1 MPDVSHQ
8 LGRFQPG
15 TAPRSK
21 SALLG
26 CALLLATLGSPSRVW
41 PQSELDAQQV
51 LDQLRNIRVDA
62 NQVYVLRRTHLIRD
76 RVKLFFTHGYIGFF
90 TQAAGKITGAV
101 YVGEG
106 EILLIPPTRV
116 EKESLA
122 RFIHAPILEEQ
133 FSTAILRF
141 TDQTAKELMAVAQKP
156 EPDDPERPPEFPE
169 RWNSSPRV
177 LGLEDA
183 PRIFEDLLGDT
194 SMPFFHARL
203 EGNSLK
209 WFDVID
215 DERSP
220 EAVSVVAARR
230 NSDGVFAD
238 CWCAF
243 QSKTSAARFAYQ
255 TPGTVKAL
263 AYDIDTHLEPDNSM
277 KARAELLLESLSG
290 ADRVLTFDFARPLN
304 VSKILNERGESLPVY
319 AYPEQEDDEIGDRSK
334 GWIQVVLAAPHPA
347 GERFRLQFTYQGN
360 VITNVGNN
368 VLYVG
373 ERGGWY
379 PNLGLASPASFDLRF
394 DYPENVTL
402 VATGARIEEETAN
415 GRKHS
420 RWRSDGVF
428 RIAGFNLGP
437 YHSVERRVGKTT
449 VEVYA
454 TREAEAALEAR
465 HSQKLLPHFVIP
477 GPMRGHDAP
486 LSIAPETVPPLAPAA
501 LLQAVAE
508 SASRALVYF
517 ESLFGPFPYSR
528 LAISQIPGN
537 FGQGW
542 PELVYLPTLS
552 FLRKSERSE
561 LGLPEKTEDLLSHGM
576 VAHEIAH
583 QWWGNL
589 LGWATYHD
597 QWLSE
602 GLATYAAALDL
613 SRQKDGDHRFHELLR
628 SYKLDLLNKDK
639 TGMTNEAGGPIWLGQ
654 RLSNSLTPGGYDAIV
669 YKKACWVLHMLR
681 GLMRDPSTGSDERFF
696 RLLREF
702 VVTNQG
708 KSVSTEDFV
717 LAAEKYMTR
726 ASDLEHN
733 HRLDWF
739 FNEWVYE
746 TGVPTYKLESSVKE
760 LPSKNF
766 LVLGTITQSGVS
778 SDFEMLVPVIA
789 EVGKEKKTSLGRV
802 AVTDEGGRFRFTT
815 AARPKRI
822 AIDTDNLLAICGQ

>member
-1 MPDVSHQ
+1 MSAADNQP
-8 LGRFQPG
+8 GRFHRATTLRG
-15 TAPRSK
+15 RSTLL
-21 SALLG
+21 ACAVLVVLLG
-26 CALLLATLGSPSRVW
+26 LPGRTSAQGGPD
-41 PQSELDAQQV
+41 PQQV
-51 LDQLRNIRVDA
+51 FDQLHNIKVDES
-62 NQVYVLRRTHLIRD
+62 QVYVLRRAQLIRD
-76 RVKLFFTHGYIGFF
+76 HVKLFFTRGYLGFF
-90 TQAAGKITGAV
+90 TPVAGKITGAI
-101 YVGEG
+101 YIGEG
-106 EILLIPPTRV
+106 EILLIPPTRT
-116 EKESLA
+116 EKESLS

-141 TDQTAKELMAVAQKP
+141 TDQTAKELMAAAEKP
-156 EPDDPERPPEFPE
+156 EPDDPQRPSEFPQ
-169 RWNSSPRV
+169 RWNSAPQVFALEDTPRV
-177 LGLEDA
+177 
-183 PRIFEDLLGDT
+183 FEDLLGDT
-194 SMPFFHARL
+194 TMPFFHARL

-209 WFDVID
+209 WFDVVD

-220 EAVSVVAARR
+220 EAATVVAVRR
-230 NSDGVFAD
+230 NADAVFAD

-243 QSKTSAARFAYQ
+243 QTKTSAARFAYQ
-255 TPGTVKAL
+255 MPGTVKAL
-263 AYDIDTHLEPDNSM
+263 AYDIDTHLESDNKM
-277 KARAELLLESLSG
+277 QGRAELLLESLSST
-290 ADRVLTFDFARPLN
+290 DRVLTFDFARSLN
-304 VSKILNERGESLPVY
+304 VSKVLNERGESLPVHP
-319 AYPEQEDDEIGDRSK
+319 YPEQEDIEIGDRSK
-334 GWIQVVLAAPHPA
+334 GWIQVVLAAPHPV
-347 GERFRLQFTYQGN
+347 GQRFRLQFTYQGN

-368 VLYVG
+368 VLYVE

-379 PNLGLASPASFDLRF
+379 PNLGLASPAAFDLRF
-394 DYPENVTL
+394 DYPENLTL

-428 RIAGFNLGP
+428 RVAGFNLGP
-437 YHSVERRVGKTT
+437 YHSVERRAGKTT

-465 HSQKLLPHFVIP
+465 HSQKLVPHFVIP
-477 GPMRGHDAP
+477 NIGREHDPPM
-486 LSIAPETVPPLAPAA
+486 SIATETVPPLAPAA
-501 LLQAVAE
+501 LLQTVAE
-508 SASRALVYF
+508 SASQALVYF

-542 PELVYLPTLS
+542 PELIYLPTLS

-561 LGLPEKTEDLLSHGM
+561 LGFAEKDEDLLGHGM

-628 SYKLDLLNKDK
+628 SYRLDLLKKNKS
-639 TGMTNEAGGPIWLGQ
+639 GMSNEASGPIWLGQ
-654 RLSNSLTPGGYDAIV
+654 RLSNSLTPGGYDAVV

-681 GLMRDPSTGSDERFF
+681 GLMRDPATGSDEKFF

-702 VVTNQG
+702 VAANQG
-708 KSVSTEDFV
+708 KSVSTEDFA
-717 LAAEKYMTR
+717 LAAAKCMTR
-726 ASDLEHN
+726 SSDLEHN
-733 HRLDWF
+733 QRLDWF
-739 FNEWVYE
+739 FNEWVYD
-746 TGVPTYKLESSVKE
+746 TGVPTYKLQSSVKE
-760 LPSKNF
+760 LPSKKF
-766 LVLGTITQSGVS
+766 LVQGNIAQSGVS

-789 EVGKEKKTSLGRV
+789 EVGREKRVSLGRV
-802 AVTDEGGRFRFTT
+802 AVTDVGGRFKFTT

-822 AIDTDNLLAICGQ
+822 AIDTDNLLADSE

>member
-1 MPDVSHQ
+1 M
-8 LGRFQPG
+8 LGLPARTWSQ
-15 TAPRSK
+15 
-21 SALLG
+21 
-26 CALLLATLGSPSRVW
+26 SP
-41 PQSELDAQQV
+41 LDPQQV
-51 LDQLRNIRVDA
+51 LDQLHNIKVDA
-62 NQVYVLRRTHLIRD
+62 NQVYVLRRAQVIRD
-76 RVKLFFTHGYIGFF
+76 RLKLFFARGSIGFF
-90 TQAAGKITGAV
+90 TQVEGKITGAV
-101 YVGEG
+101 FVGEG
-106 EILLIPPTRV
+106 EILLIPPTHV

-133 FSTAILRF
+133 FRTAILRF
-141 TDQTAKELMAVAQKP
+141 TDQTAQELIAVAQKP
-156 EPDDPERPPEFPE
+156 EPDDPERPPEFPQ
-169 RWNSSPRV
+169 RWNSTPRVFALEDSPRI
-177 LGLEDA
+177 L
-183 PRIFEDLLGDT
+183 EDLLGDT
-194 SMPFFHARL
+194 TKPFFHVRL
-203 EGNSLK
+203 EGTSLK
-209 WFDVID
+209 WFDVVD

-220 EAVSVVAARR
+220 EAVSVIAVRR
-230 NSDGVFAD
+230 NADDMFAD

-243 QSKTSAARFAYQ
+243 QSKTSAARFAYR
-255 TPGTVKAL
+255 TPGTVRAL
-263 AYDIDTHLEPDNSM
+263 AYDIDTHLEPGNSM
-277 KARAELLLESLSG
+277 QGRAELLLESLSST
-290 ADRVLTFDFARPLN
+290 DRVLTFDFARSLN
-304 VSKILNERGESLPVY
+304 ISKVVDERGESLPVY
-319 AYPEQEDDEIGDRSK
+319 AYPQQEDADRGDRSK
-334 GWIQVVLAAPHPA
+334 GWIQVVLAAPHPL
-347 GERFRLQFTYQGN
+347 GQRFRLQFTYQGN
-360 VITNVGNN
+360 VITNAGNN

-394 DYPENVTL
+394 DYPENLTL

-465 HSQKLLPHFVIP
+465 HIEKLVPRLVIP
-477 GPMRGHDAP
+477 NVIRDHDP
-486 LSIAPETVPPLAPAA
+486 PFSIAPDTIPPLAPAA
-501 LLQAVAE
+501 LLQTVAE
-508 SASRALVYF
+508 SASQALVYF

-552 FLRKSERSE
+552 FLRKSERSD
-561 LGLPEKTEDLLSHGM
+561 LGFPEKAEDVLGHGM

-589 LGWATYHD
+589 LGWTTYHD

-628 SYKLDLLNKDK
+628 GYKLDLLNKGK
-639 TGMTNEAGGPIWLGQ
+639 NGMTNEASGPIWLGQ

-681 GLMRDPSTGSDERFF
+681 GLMRDPATGSDEKFF

-702 VVTNQG
+702 VAANQG

-746 TGVPTYKLESSVKE
+746 IGVPNYRLESSVKE
-760 LPSKNF
+760 LSPKKF
-766 LVLGTITQSGVS
+766 LVQGTITQSGVS
-778 SDFEMLVPVIA
+778 SDFEMLVPVVA
-789 EVGKEKKTSLGRV
+789 EVGKEKKSGLGRV

-815 AARPKRI
+815 VARPKRI
-822 AIDTDNLLAICGQ
+822 AVDTDNLLAVSEP

>member
-1 MPDVSHQ
+1 MPGDSHQ
-8 LGRFQPG
+8 PG
-15 TAPRSK
+15 HFHLATTLRNR

-26 CALLLATLGSPSRVW
+26 CALLLALLGLPGRTWS
-41 PQSELDAQQV
+41 QSQLDPQQV
-51 LDQLRNIRVDA
+51 LDQLHNIKVDA
-62 NQVYVLRRTHLIRD
+62 NQVYALRRAQLTRDHL
-76 RVKLFFTHGYIGFF
+76 KLFFTHGYIGFF
-90 TQAAGKITGAV
+90 TPAAGKITGAV

-133 FSTAILRF
+133 FGTAILRF
-141 TDQTAKELMAVAQKP
+141 TDQTAKELLAAAQQP
-156 EPDDPERPPEFPE
+156 ERDDPERPPEFPQ
-169 RWNSSPRV
+169 RWNSSPRI
-177 LGLEDA
+177 LALEDS
-183 PRIFEDLLGDT
+183 PRIFEDLLGDAT
-194 SMPFFHARL
+194 MPFFHARL

-209 WFDVID
+209 WFDVVD
-215 DERSP
+215 DERLP

-230 NSDGVFAD
+230 NADDMFAD
-238 CWCAF
+238 RWCAF
-243 QSKTSAARFAYQ
+243 QSKTSAARYAYQ

-277 KARAELLLESLSG
+277 KGRAELLLESLSST
-290 ADRVLTFDFARPLN
+290 DRVLTFDFARLLN
-304 VSKILNERGESLPVY
+304 VSRVLNERGESLLVY
-319 AYPEQEDDEIGDRSK
+319 AYPQQEDVEMGDRSK
-334 GWIQVVLAAPHPA
+334 GWIQVVLAKPNPA

-465 HSQKLLPHFVIP
+465 HSQKFMPRLVIP
-477 GPMRGHDAP
+477 NVIREHDPP

-501 LLQAVAE
+501 LLQTVAE
-508 SASRALVYF
+508 SASQALVYF

-561 LGLPEKTEDLLSHGM
+561 LGFPEKAEDLLGHGM

-628 SYKLDLLNKDK
+628 SYKLDLLNKGK
-639 TGMTNEAGGPIWLGQ
+639 NGLTNEASGPIWLGQ

-681 GLMRDPSTGSDERFF
+681 GLMRDPSTGSDEKFF

-702 VVTNQG
+702 VATNQG

-717 LAAEKYMTR
+717 LEAEKYMTR

-760 LPSKNF
+760 LSSKKF
-766 LVLGTITQSGVS
+766 VVQGTITQSGVS

-789 EVGKEKKTSLGRV
+789 ELGKDKKTSLGHV
-802 AVTDEGGRFRFTT
+802 AVTDEGGHFRFTA

-822 AIDTDNLLAICGQ
+822 AIDADNLLATSEQ